1 MDSLYIPFVILVI
14 VIAALS
20 LVWRSRRSLAML
32 QEWASRNG
40 YSLLRYNNAYFF
52 RGPFF
57 WTSSKGQV
65 VYRVVVADGA
75 GNTRSGW
82 VRLGSWWLGLLSD
95 EAEARWDA

>member
-1 MDSLYIPFVILVI
+1 MDSLYITLIAFGIAV
-14 VIAALS
+14 AALS

-32 QEWASRNG
+32 QEWAARNG
-40 YSLLRYNNAYFF
+40 YSLLQYNNSYFF

-65 VYRVVVADGA
+65 VYRVVVSDGM